1 LLLPTPVT
9 INTIY
14 VPKYSAECAVA
25 VTVIDGSLENKA
37 LLLPLSFT
45 ASFTL
50 VFKQEKKRV
59 LEVPK
64 LVNCNLYP
72 LMAAP
77 TETTPH
83 ATASY
88 MSLLRVLFLLV
99 VQRNC
104 Q

>member
-1 LLLPTPVT
+1 MLLLPAPVT
-9 INTIY
+9 RTTICAH
-14 VPKYSAECAVA
+14 KYSAECTLA

-45 ASFTL
+45 TNFTL
-50 VFKQEKKRV
+50 VFKQGKKKTTV
-59 LEVPK
+59 SEVPK
-64 LVNCNLYP
+64 LVNCNLYQ

-88 MSLLRVLFLLV
+88 MSLIRVLFHFV
-99 VQRNC
+99 V
-104 Q
+104 